1 MKEYSLL
8 VLLIFLCLGSR
19 GQSTN
24 DRNVFLTGVICDR
37 DSVQP
42 LPEAVYRLGKSVRG
56 VDAQGRFS
64 VRVEVGDTLYFSHV
78 GFESV
83 EVVISDTLKKDDYLL
98 GIFMVRDT
106 IELAEVMVLPRFFM
120 EEFKMDANLMN
131 ARNNMNQAVYAAS
144 RPVKEM
150 DREMNQKMVINDFA
164 RRVEMKGMVDVK
176 LGIGTNTLAALQ
188 GLMRARRVADKGKM
202 IRTEEID
209 LLKKNFYVE
218 KREKSDN

>member
-120 EEFKMDANLMN
+120 EEFKMDASLMN
-131 ARNNMNQAVYAAS
+131 ARNNMNQAVCAAS

>member
-19 GQSTN
+19 GQNTN
-24 DRNVFLTGVICDR
+24 GRNVFLTGVICDR
-37 DSVQP
+37 DSLQP
-42 LPEAVYRLGKSVRG
+42 LPEAVYRLGQSFQG
-56 VDAQGRFS
+56 VDEQGRFS
-64 VRVEVGDTLYFSHV
+64 VHVEVGDTLYFSHV

-83 EVVISDTLKKDDYLL
+83 KVVIADTLKKDDYLL

-150 DREMNQKMVINDFA
+150 DREMNQKMIINDFA

-176 LGIGTNTLAALQ
+176 LGVGTNTLAALQ
-188 GLMRARRVADKGKM
+188 GLMRARRMADKGKM

-209 LLKKNFYVE
+209 LLKKNFYIE